1 MNKKLAFSLMF
12 FVLVLLSGGCGGG
25 GGGGSTSVTP
35 GGSTTNTG
43 NTNLDLGLSSLNS
56 STPNYNSAKVQLNQ
70 VLSNSESSAGDKAI
84 AYSALG
90 WADFKSSSTSSD
102 IDAAIESFS
111 GAVTASQNGGVSASS
126 LNQAYL
132 GMAAARLVKSSETQ
146 DVNQISEAINNLN
159 SAGLSNLSSVYADDR
174 IKTNVTNEEARGYKA
189 FLHYVRNGADDQK
202 EFSDNLLKVS
212 PNSDDR
218 NAQLMY
224 ETLQTISKEN

>member
-43 NTNLDLGLSSLNS
+43 NTNLDLGLSALNS